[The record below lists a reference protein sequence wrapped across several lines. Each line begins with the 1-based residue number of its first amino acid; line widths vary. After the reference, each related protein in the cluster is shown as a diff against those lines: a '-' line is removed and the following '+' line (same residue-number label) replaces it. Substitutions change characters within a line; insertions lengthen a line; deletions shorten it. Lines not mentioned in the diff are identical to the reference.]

1 MNLLTSSSNHHLLQ
15 RCQVNLLFFSPAR
28 NRKHLPS
35 KITTQI
41 GSTLY
46 KKPSS
51 LPLIHKSHSL
61 SSSQTPLYSHVNL
74 LLNHF
79 LSYYDTL
86 DNVATHENLIKL
98 LFLSW
103 CNSLEISFLFLGNLH
118 PYVFT
123 NFSRRCKVRIAE
135 DLVAFEGYS
144 DEELKGVI
152 EEAMKKEMDDM

>member
-1 MNLLTSSSNHHLLQ
+1 
-15 RCQVNLLFFSPAR
+15 CQVNLLFFSPAR

-123 NFSRRCKVRIAE
+123 NFNLMS
-135 DLVAFEGYS
+135 
-144 DEELKGVI
+144 
-152 EEAMKKEMDDM
+152 